1 MVKGSWPRR
10 TREDADKAKRD
21 ETMRILDRGN
31 IRDKVQ
37 GIVVDRTAKMAEWR
51 EETRVDKLPC

>member
-10 TREDADKAKRD
+10 TREDVDKAKRD

-31 IRDKVQ
+31 IRDKV
-37 GIVVDRTAKMAEWR
+37 
-51 EETRVDKLPC
+51 